1 MNPENPPAREPRL
14 TEHGRKRGKERAGL
28 APGALKRTACKALAD
43 GLKPRDTTGSLRRY
57 LDKISI
63 EHLGSHPRVHADHIF
78 IFGAD
83 SSLITVLQLPREY
96 RKSAASARKKKG
108 GEA

>member
-1 MNPENPPAREPRL
+1 MIPKDPHAPEPHL
-14 TEHGRKRGKERAGL
+14 TEHGRRRGKERAGL
-28 APGALKRTACKALAD
+28 APGALKRAACKALAE

-63 EHLGSHPRVHADHIF
+63 EHPGKHPRVHADHIF
-78 IFGAD
+78 IFAD
-83 SSLITVLQLPREY
+83 SDLITVLHLPHEY

>member
-1 MNPENPPAREPRL
+1 MTPDPHATPEPRL
-14 TEHGRKRGKERAGL
+14 TDHGRKRGKERAGL
-28 APGALKRTACKALAD
+28 APGALKRAAGKALAE

-63 EHLGSHPRVHADHIF
+63 EHPGKHPRVHADHIF
-78 IFGAD
+78 IFAD
-83 SSLITVLQLPREY
+83 SDLITVLHLPHEY